1 MQKASKSVGLTYDDL
16 RRLPDDRMRHEL
28 IDGEH
33 YVTPAPTTKHQRV
46 LGRAY
51 LYIGNYL
58 EEHPLGSVFFAPVDV
73 VFDPINCVEP
83 DLLYVSREREE
94 RQLTEDNLEG
104 APDLVIEVLSPSTR
118 RVDEGAKL
126 RLYERFGV
134 PEYWVFDPDP
144 EKVRV
149 YRLENGKLKLVAE
162 LSRQQGTSVT
172 ILSTPLL
179 PGLEIP
185 LDELFD

>member
-16 RRLPDDRMRHEL
+16 RRLPDDHMRHEL

-33 YVTPAPTTKHQRV
+33 YVTPAPTPRHQRV
-46 LGRAY
+46 LGRVH
-51 LYIGNYL
+51 LYIGTYL
-58 EEHPLGSVFFAPVDV
+58 EEQPLGSVFFAPFDV

-83 DLLYVSREREE
+83 DLLYVSRVREQ
-94 RQLTEDNLEG
+94 RQMTEDNLEG
-104 APDLVIEVLSPSTR
+104 APDLVVEVLSPSTR

-134 PEYWVFDPDP
+134 PEYWVFDPDS
-144 EKVRV
+144 EKIRV
-149 YRLENGKLKLVAE
+149 YRFKDGRLQLFAE
-162 LSRQQGTSVT
+162 LSRHQGTSVQ

-185 LDELFD
+185 LDKIFA